1 MTLLNSVIFKQNKKK
16 TYMVEYF
23 ILNRNIFRQ
32 LFRIFYQK
40 RNYKKNTNNE
50 KSNPI
55 EFELKPG
62 MKQKLRYTSVAN
74 HKGLIL

>member
-1 MTLLNSVIFKQNKKK
+1 
-16 TYMVEYF
+16 MVEYF
-23 ILNRNIFRQ
+23 ILNRKI
-32 LFRIFYQK
+32 YQK

>member
-1 MTLLNSVIFKQNKKK
+1 
-16 TYMVEYF
+16 MVEYF
-23 ILNRNIFRQ
+23 II
-32 LFRIFYQK
+32 QK
-40 RNYKKNTNNE
+40 FSVSYSEFSIKQGIKKTTNNE

>member
-1 MTLLNSVIFKQNKKK
+1 MMTKQNKNLQYGRIFYNTK
-16 TYMVEYF
+16 
-23 ILNRNIFRQ
+23 IFRQ

-62 MKQKLRYTSVAN
+62 MKQKLRYIYKYKCS
-74 HKGLIL
+74 

>member
-1 MTLLNSVIFKQNKKK
+1 MMTLLNSVIFKQNKKK

-23 ILNRNIFRQ
+23 ILNRKI
-32 LFRIFYQK
+32 YQK